1 MRKKILKFVVLT
13 VFIFLIG
20 GMGGVYFDQN
30 ILPSIR
36 ANKQLSRLSFFK
48 KTSENVTIIN
58 KTEQISVTGD
68 DLINEISSQAGNAV
82 VNIVSIGNPV
92 SSKILVNK
100 NAKENGL
107 SGTGVVVTSDG
118 MIATYRNAI
127 IEKDASYKVFLYDG
141 SYYDAK
147 LVGIDEFTNLAYLKT
162 DATNLTSISIA
173 NSDDYHP
180 GRKLI
185 AIGNAFGEY
194 QNRYSA
200 GFLSNLNKSF
210 NLAGKSLSSTEKFE
224 GVFETDFNSTGEY
237 LGGPLIGYDGQLVGI
252 VGSVLIDNKVEYFEI
267 PSNVLKKSLDLA
279 IRNSLDSRPYFGAYY
294 VPITKEYAI
303 LNNLKSD
310 RGALIFTP
318 SAKQGLAVISNSP
331 AEKAGLKINDIVTM
345 VNSQGVNLDN
355 PLSNLLNQ
363 YKKGDKVELTLLR
376 EGNEIKIEVQ
386 L

>member
-1 MRKKILKFVVLT
+1 MKTKIIKFLMLT
-13 VFIFLIG
+13 AFIFFVG
-20 GMGGVYFDQN
+20 GIGGVYFDQN

-58 KTEQISVTGD
+58 KTEQINVTGD
-68 DLINEISSQAGNAV
+68 DLINEISSQASNAV
-82 VNIVSIGNPV
+82 VNIVSIGNPT
-92 SSKILVNK
+92 SAKSLVNK
-100 NAKENGL
+100 NIKENGL
-107 SGTGVVVTSDG
+107 SGTGVVITSDG
-118 MIATYRNAI
+118 MIVTYRNAI

-141 SYYDAK
+141 SYYDAT
-147 LVGIDEFTNLAYLKT
+147 LVGVDEFTNLAYLKT
-162 DATNLTSISIA
+162 NATNLTSISIA

-200 GFLSNLNKSF
+200 GFLSNINKSF
-210 NLAGKSLSSTEKFE
+210 NLAGKALSSSEKFE
-224 GVFETDFNSTGEY
+224 GVFETDFNSTGQY
-237 LGGPLIGYDGQLVGI
+237 LGGPVIGYDGQLVGI
-252 VGSVLIDNKVEYFEI
+252 IGSSLIDNKVEYFVI
-267 PSNVLKKSLDLA
+267 PSSVVKKSLDLA

-294 VPITKEYAI
+294 ISITKEYSI

-318 SAKQGLAVISNSP
+318 SAKQGLAIIANSP
-331 AEKAGLKINDIVTM
+331 AEKAGLKINDIITM
-345 VNSQGVNLDN
+345 VNNQGINLDN

-363 YKKGDKVELTLLR
+363 YKKGDQVELTVLR
-376 EGNEIKIEVQ
+376 EGNEMKILLQ